1 MEIWD
6 LYDENR
12 NLTGKTH
19 IRGQQLPDDNYHLVV
34 HVWIK
39 NNNDQ
44 YLISQRSASRKVNP
58 LMWECIGGSVLS
70 GETSLQGALRETK
83 EEVGI
88 ELNATNGKL
97 IYSKI
102 RKEIEGKR
110 FNDIMDVWLF
120 EYNGNVDLNNASTD
134 EVAQT
139 KWLTID
145 EIKELFNQGKFVWTL
160 KYFLTHIAKNP

>member
-6 LYDENR
+6 LYDSNR

-19 IRGQQLPDDNYHLVV
+19 IRGQKLPDNYYHLVV

-39 NNNDQ
+39 NNKNQ
-44 YLISQRSASRKVNP
+44 YLISQRSANRKLNP
-58 LMWECIGGSVLS
+58 LMWEAVGGSVLS
-70 GETSLQGALRETK
+70 GETSLHSALRETK

-88 ELNATNGKL
+88 ELDASTGKV

-102 RKEIEGKR
+102 RNEINGKK
-110 FNDIMDVWLF
+110 FNDIIDVWLF
-120 EYNGNVDLNNASTD
+120 EYNGDIDLNKATTD

-139 KWLTID
+139 KWLTVN
-145 EIKELFNQGKFVWTL
+145 EIKELFNQGKLVWTL
-160 KYFLTHIAKNP
+160 EYFFTYVAKN